1 MRILLVE
8 DELQTS
14 NLISAT
20 LVTHRYAVDSVADG
34 LIGLDMANRWSYD
47 LILLDIMLPNLNG
60 IEVCRRLRA
69 QGCQTPI
76 LMLTAKNS
84 DEDIIAGLDAG
95 ADDYLAKTS
104 HSSQLLARI
113 RALLRRRGHS
123 PSPVLTWGG
132 LCLDPA
138 AARVTYNGNMIALRP
153 KEYTL
158 LELFLRNP
166 HRIFSR
172 STIIEHLW
180 SLDDTPVEGA
190 ITNLIKDLRQRLKF
204 AGMTVNLIET
214 IYGLGYRLKELPPE
228 DAPVAVPPQTI
239 APNPQLGL
247 DVELTTQSLM
257 LEHSFDCAKPSAMS
271 AIQQITEHF
280 EASLEK
286 RIEVLEQSSRS
297 LATGRFSLEQRQV
310 AQAEAHKLAG
320 GLGTFGCGK
329 ASEIAQAIEDLLED
343 SLSQEIRLL
352 QQLPRLLEQLKQEL
366 ASRRT
371 ASIS

>member
-14 NLISAT
+14 KLISAT
-20 LVTHRYAVDSVADG
+20 LEAHRYAVDSVADG
-34 LIGLDMANRWSYD
+34 MVGLDMANRWTYD

-69 QGCQTPI
+69 KGCQTPI
-76 LMLTAKNS
+76 LMLTAKNA
-84 DEDIIAGLDAG
+84 DEDVIAGLDAG
-95 ADDYLAKTS
+95 ADDYLVKTS
-104 HSSQLLARI
+104 HSSQLLARM
-113 RALLRRRGHS
+113 RALLRRRGQS
-123 PSPVLTWGG
+123 PSPVLSWGG

-138 AARVTYNGNMIALRP
+138 AARVTYNENVIALRP

-190 ITNLIKDLRQRLKF
+190 ITNLIKDLRQRLKS

-228 DAPVAVPPQTI
+228 IRPKQFR
-239 APNPQLGL
+239 LRRSS
-247 DVELTTQSLM
+247 QSRNL
-257 LEHSFDCAKPSAMS
+257 
-271 AIQQITEHF
+271 
-280 EASLEK
+280 
-286 RIEVLEQSSRS
+286 VW
-297 LATGRFSLEQRQV
+297 
-310 AQAEAHKLAG
+310 
-320 GLGTFGCGK
+320 
-329 ASEIAQAIEDLLED
+329 LL
-343 SLSQEIRLL
+343 S
-352 QQLPRLLEQLKQEL
+352 
-366 ASRRT
+366 
-371 ASIS
+371 